1 MAQITVGPTT
11 YAVSLPNFK
20 ALKAAWK
27 FIAAVQDASDPMIG
41 VEAILGLISVG
52 ATPKV
57 SVEELEAQ
65 LRPDQMLGLRP
76 FVDALLI
83 EIGLADPPGEASSGE
98 IGPSTEPASPSTA
111 TSTPSSTS

>member
-1 MAQITVGPTT
+1 MAEVIIGEVA

-20 ALKAAWK
+20 ALKAAWA
-27 FIAAVQDASDPMIG
+27 FISAVQDASDPMAG

-52 ATPKV
+52 AKPQV
-57 SVEELEAQ
+57 SADQLQEQ

-76 FVDALLI
+76 FVDQLLT
-83 EIGLADPPGEASSGE
+83 EIGFAAQPGEGA
-98 IGPSTEPASPSTA
+98 PSTAAANRSTA

>member
-1 MAQITVGPTT
+1 MAEITIGPTT
-11 YAVSLPNFK
+11 YAVGLPNFK
-20 ALKAAWK
+20 ALKAAWR
-27 FIAAVQDASDPMIG
+27 FIAAVQDAADPMVG

-57 SVEELEAQ
+57 SVEELEEQ
-65 LRPDQMLGLRP
+65 LRPDQMVCLRP

-83 EIGLADPPGEASSGE
+83 EIGLASPPGED
-98 IGPSTEPASPSTA
+98 GPSEAASLSTA